1 VGNAVSTFS
10 ALLIME
16 RAHSGK
22 FAAYYNGGMIP
33 LKQFVPLYQVRACM
47 RQLPPGVHVLLTRA
61 SAYLNAPPQMCRCCK
76 LG

>member
-1 VGNAVSTFS
+1 
-10 ALLIME
+10 ME

-47 RQLPPGVHVLLTRA
+47 RLVVATWRA
-61 SAYLNAPPQMCRCCK
+61 SVDQSRRVPRCPASNFSSAASRFKACRR
-76 LG
+76 